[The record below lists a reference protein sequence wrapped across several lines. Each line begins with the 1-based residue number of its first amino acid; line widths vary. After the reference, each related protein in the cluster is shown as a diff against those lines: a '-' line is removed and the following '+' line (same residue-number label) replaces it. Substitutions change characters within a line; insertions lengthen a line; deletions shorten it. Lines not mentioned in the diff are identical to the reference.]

1 LFFTMAAHESWENEG
16 GMNDMMFSRK
26 DWDENENDENVKE
39 NWFDSDEEEEKPPV
53 KQPPQVTKPGKKK
66 GKKAVK
72 EVSDEEPEKQ
82 LSQKELE
89 EIQKKA
95 ELAIAQE
102 IFSTADDDMKV
113 NFDSMHPKT
122 EEDFDK
128 LRQMIVNKLHLC
140 EKEAGFNGFMEKL
153 IHDIFIN
160 KHSDVVR
167 KFSRSLNALASELA
181 KIEKE
186 KQKPKQKKKAPIA
199 KMSRNS
205 DFFDDIVSGMEGG
218 IEYYEDEDF
227 M

>member
-1 LFFTMAAHESWENEG
+1 MAAHESWENEG

-160 KHSDVVR
+160 MYREHSDVVR